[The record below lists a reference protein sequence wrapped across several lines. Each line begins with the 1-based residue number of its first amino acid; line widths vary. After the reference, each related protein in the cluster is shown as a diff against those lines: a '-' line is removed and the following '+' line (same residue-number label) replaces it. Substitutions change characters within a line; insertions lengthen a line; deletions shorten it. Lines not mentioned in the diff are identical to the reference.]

1 MFEKKFLEAVAERA
15 VKTFAQTLVA
25 ALGVDAM
32 GWLSADL
39 KGAVSFALAS
49 TVMSVLTSFASNG
62 VGKSGPALF
71 GAETTDESI
80 TLVVEKIVEVS
91 AKPAA
96 KSTAKKTAAPKRTA
110 K

>member
-62 VGKSGPALF
+62 VGKNGPALF
-71 GAETTDESI
+71 GSETTDEAL
-80 TLVVEKIVEVS
+80 TVVVEVEKAV
-91 AKPAA
+91 PAVKA
-96 KSTAKKTAAPKRTA
+96 SAKKTAAPKRTT

>member
-15 VKTFAQTLVA
+15 AKTFAQTLVA

-39 KGAVSFALAS
+39 KGAISFALAS
-49 TVMSVLTSFASNG
+49 TAMSVLTSFASNG
-62 VGKSGPALF
+62 VGNSGPALF
-71 GAETTDESI
+71 GPETTDEAR
-80 TLVVEKIVEVS
+80 TVVVEKVVA
-91 AKPAA
+91 AKPV
-96 KSTAKKTAAPKRTA
+96 AKKAVAKKSVAPK